1 MPEAAPAVAFPH
13 VVIAGAGFAG
23 LAAAKLLARAR
34 VAVTVVDMNN
44 HHLFQP
50 LLYQV
55 ATAGLSPADIAMPI
69 RAILRDAPYTDVL
82 MAKIEGIDVANRK
95 LKLDRGEAVAYDYLL
110 LGTGARHSYFGHG
123 EWEHVAPGL
132 KSLEDATDI
141 RRRVLSAFEEAERAS
156 KPQDLDGLLTFVV
169 VGAGPTGIEMAGA
182 IAELAKFAIAE
193 DFDHIHPELAK
204 IILIEAG
211 PRLLAAF
218 PENLAAKALNPL
230 GRLGVQIRLN
240 ERVTAI
246 SETGVTTTAGFTP
259 ARTVVWAA
267 GVQPSPLAKDL
278 GVPLDRAGRVFV
290 MHDLSVPGHP
300 EIFVAGDL
308 AAVKWRGDEYV
319 PGMAPGAMQE
329 GRQAA
334 RNIVRSIR
342 GEPTTPFRYHH
353 KGSMATIGRSAAV
366 VDLGPFGFSGFFAW
380 ITWLVIHIFYLIGF
394 RNRFLVIFQ
403 WAWSYLTFQ
412 RGTRLITGKR

>member
-1 MPEAAPAVAFPH
+1 MASPDPAPETPH

-23 LAAAKLLARAR
+23 LEAAKILARSR
-34 VAVTVVDMNN
+34 VAVTVVDRNN

-82 MAKIEGIDVANRK
+82 MARIEGIDVAGKK
-95 LKLDRGEAVAYDYLL
+95 LRLDRGEAVPYDYLV
-110 LGTGARHSYFGHG
+110 LGTGATHSYFGHG
-123 EWEHVAPGL
+123 EWESVAPGL

-141 RRRVLSAFEEAERAS
+141 RRRVLLAFEEAERAS
-156 KPQDLDGLLTFVV
+156 RPQDQEALLTFVV

-182 IAELAKFAIAE
+182 IAELSKFAMNE

-204 IILIEAG
+204 VVLIEAG

-218 PENLAAKALNPL
+218 PENIAAKAIKPL
-230 GRLGVQIRLN
+230 TRLGIQLHLN
-240 ERVTAI
+240 ERVTGITAD
-246 SETGVTTTAGFTP
+246 GVTTSKGFIP

-290 MHDLSVPGHP
+290 EPDLSVPGRP

-308 AAVKWRGDEYV
+308 AAVKWKGDEFV

-329 GRQAA
+329 GRHAA
-334 RNIVRSIR
+334 RNILRRIK
-342 GEPTTPFRYHH
+342 GEPTRPFRYQH

-380 ITWLVIHIFYLIGF
+380 MTWLVIHIFYLIGF
-394 RNRFLVIFQ
+394 RNRFLVLFQ

-412 RGTRLITGKR
+412 RGTRLITGKK